1 MLTLT
6 PKVTAKVRL
15 KAAVKAGVSS
25 LLVSS
30 GVDRLIGRRYG
41 GQGVLL
47 MFHEFVTSTRDSL
60 GQGCSIADFEAILAA
75 LKASGR
81 DFVTCDEALRR
92 LHDPAARPFVAL
104 TFDDGYRSNIDL
116 ALPVMQRYSAP
127 ATIFVPTGMVDRSI
141 NAWWLALRELALT
154 CDTIDME
161 PMGVRLQCSSFEAK
175 QAALDCMTAWVW
187 QDFSR
192 ALELGSLFERHG
204 VSMPA
209 LVERLAL
216 DEAGVQAADRNP
228 LIEIGA
234 HTTTHRALRLLSPDE
249 VAADIGDNKRYL
261 EKLLGRP
268 VGWFAYPYGPPS
280 IGGTREAEIVRKL
293 GFRGAVTTD
302 PGALFPA
309 QAAAPFLLPRQNAEV
324 PAAPVAHA
332 LAGANG
338 VFRALATRF
347 GAPFDVPTL
356 DGQGDLS

>member
-1 MLTLT
+1 MRTLT
-6 PKVTAKVRL
+6 PKVTATAQL
-15 KAAVKAGVSS
+15 KSVVKTGLASLFVAA
-25 LLVSS
+25 

-47 MFHEFVTSTRDSL
+47 MFHEFVMSTRDTL
-60 GQGCSIADFEAILAA
+60 GQGCSVADFEAILAA
-75 LKASGR
+75 FKAAGR

-92 LHDPAARPFVAL
+92 LKDPAARPFAAL
-104 TFDDGYRSNIDL
+104 TFDDGYRSNIEL
-116 ALPVMQRYSAP
+116 ALPVMQRYAAP
-127 ATIFVPTGMVDRSI
+127 ATIFVPTGMIDRSV

-154 CDTIDME
+154 CDAIDME
-161 PMGVRLQCSSFEAK
+161 PMGVRLVCSSYDAK
-175 QAALDCMTAWVW
+175 KAALDGMTAWVW

-192 ALELGSLFERHG
+192 ALDLEPVFARHG

-209 LVERLAL
+209 LVDRLAL
-216 DEAGVQAADRNP
+216 DAAGLQAADRHP

-249 VAADIGDNKRYL
+249 VSADIGDNKRYL
-261 EKLLGRP
+261 EALLGRS
-268 VGWFAYPYGPPS
+268 VDWFAYPYGPPS

-309 QAAAPFLLPRQNAEV
+309 QADAPFLLPRQNAEV

-347 GAPFDVPTL
+347 GAPYDVPAL
-356 DGQGDLS
+356 DDRGNLT